1 MRLSSTPGGGRT
13 RASVLASVAGLAALL
28 ACADGATAPALRTAA
43 GPPRTAALAA
53 TVPTSVAIEDALD
66 RIFPALGDDADAR
79 GLRSA
84 VEAVLDAL
92 SRRDNTATA
101 NAIERAEQLLNV
113 YTRVGNGDAADLDAI
128 ALALASAT
136 P

>member
-1 MRLSSTPGGGRT
+1 MRLYSTPGGGRM
-13 RASVLASVAGLAALL
+13 RASALASLAGLTVLL
-28 ACADGATAPALRTAA
+28 ACADGATAPQLRTAA
-43 GPPRTAALAA
+43 GSPTTAALAA

-113 YTRVGNGDAADLDAI
+113 YARVGNGDAADLDAI
-128 ALALASAT
+128 ALALASVT